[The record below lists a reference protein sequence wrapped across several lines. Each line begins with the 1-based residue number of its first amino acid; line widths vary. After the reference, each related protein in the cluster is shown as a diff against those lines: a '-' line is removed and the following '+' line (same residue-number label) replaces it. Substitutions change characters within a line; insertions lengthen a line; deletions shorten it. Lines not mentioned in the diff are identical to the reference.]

1 MSPRSGFHRH
11 RRPVDVSSPA
21 WKAVLILAVLAAT
34 ACGKSSGDAEARKAA
49 TIDSG
54 NAGHAEEVA
63 AGNPLIRLTPEQVRN
78 AGIAVGVA
86 ERRSGLGGVQ
96 ATAQIEAAPNRSA
109 AVAARVPSRIDA
121 IRAVEGERVAPGQV
135 LAILESPEL
144 GRAKADYLAALAT
157 ANVTRE
163 TADRERALFERRISA
178 EREWRQAEAEAI
190 RAQAEKE
197 AAENRLH
204 ALGLGDADLAALE
217 EERHYTSTMPLRA
230 PIGGVVTGVTA
241 SQGQVV
247 GIGDVLFRIVDAREV
262 WLAISIYEQDL
273 GRVRVGQQVEVRTTG
288 DTGPPR
294 TGTVKTVGAV
304 IEPASRSA
312 TVRVALSNADGALRP
327 GMFATARLSDSGSP
341 HTDAVLAVP
350 TGAVQRD
357 GERHIVF
364 RPAGP
369 GRFVVQPVEL
379 GEPSGGWTPVRQG
392 LQAGDSVVITGAF
405 ILKSEL
411 RKGELGEE
419 EH

>member
-1 MSPRSGFHRH
+1 MSKSAGNHPHRSPVGVPR
-11 RRPVDVSSPA
+11 PA
-21 WKAVLILAVLAAT
+21 WASALILALAAGG
-34 ACGKSSGDAEARKAA
+34 CGKSGGDAGVQGAA
-49 TIDSG
+49 TVDSG
-54 NAGHAEEVA
+54 GAGHGGDTA
-63 AGNPLIRLTPEQVRN
+63 AGGALILLTPEQVKN
-78 AGIAVGVA
+78 AGITTGVA
-86 ERRSGLGGVQ
+86 LRRPGLGGVQ

-121 IRAVEGERVAPGQV
+121 IQASEGERVARGQV

-204 ALGLGDADLAALE
+204 ALGLVDADLAALE
-217 EERHYTSTMPLRA
+217 KERHYSSTMPLRA
-230 PIGGVVTGVTA
+230 PIGGVVTQVTA

-247 GIGDVLFRIVDAREV
+247 GIGDVLFRIIDAREV
-262 WLAISIYEQDL
+262 WLAIDIYEQDL
-273 GRVRVGQQVEVRTTG
+273 SRVRVGQQVEVRTTG
-288 DTGPPR
+288 DVGPAR
-294 TGTVKTVGAV
+294 TGTVRNVGAV

-312 TVRVALSNADGALRP
+312 KVRVALPNADGALRP
-327 GMFATARLSDSGSP
+327 GMFATARLSDAGGAQADS
-341 HTDAVLAVP
+341 VLAVP

-357 GERHIVF
+357 GGRQIVF

-369 GRFVVQPVEL
+369 GRFVPQTIEV
-379 GEPSGGWTPVRQG
+379 GEASGGWTPVQQG
-392 LQAGDSVVITGAF
+392 LQAGDSVVVTGGF

-411 RKGELGEE
+411 RKAELGEE